1 MTGPKWK
8 RGFVEFLAIFLG
20 VSLSFLAEDWRESL
34 GEARQGNAVL
44 RGIERDL
51 SQEREAIQS
60 TLRRD
65 SLAVA
70 AGAWLYANWSR
81 EDAPRDSIDQMLGA
95 LVGFGPTLT
104 VRAAYESAKA
114 SGRLDFIRNG
124 ELRADV
130 VAFYEQN
137 QADFVGMAQISM
149 DYVAEMNRALRPY
162 IELERVGDA
171 WLVMNATLA
180 GSWSEVGGDRDTK
193 NAVGESTAM
202 RQLAVEHARAYLTAQ
217 GELLE
222 ALSRTL
228 DGR

>member
-1 MTGPKWK
+1 MTDLTWK

-20 VSLSFLAEDWRESL
+20 VSLSFLAEDWRQSL
-34 GEARQGNAVL
+34 GEARQGIAVL

-60 TLRRD
+60 TLQRD
-65 SLAVA
+65 SLAVV
-70 AGAWLYANWSR
+70 AGGWLHANWSR
-81 EDAPRDSIDQMLGA
+81 KDAPRDSIDQMLRV

-114 SGRLDFIRNG
+114 SGRLEFIRND

-130 VAFYEQN
+130 VAFYEQS
-137 QADFVGMAQISM
+137 QADFVDMARISM
-149 DYVAEMNRALRPY
+149 DYMVEMNRALRPY
-162 IELERVGDA
+162 LELENVAGG
-171 WLVMNATLA
+171 WSGMNSTLA
-180 GSWSEVGGDRDTK
+180 GSWSAIGGNRDTR

-202 RQLAVEHARAYLTAQ
+202 RQMVVEHAHEYLTAQ
-217 GELLE
+217 GALLQ
-222 ALSRTL
+222 AVSRTL

>member
-1 MTGPKWK
+1 MTDPKWK
-8 RGFVEFLAIFLG
+8 RGVVEFLAIFLG

-60 TLRRD
+60 TLQRD
-65 SLAVA
+65 SLAVV
-70 AGAWLYANWSR
+70 AGGWLYAKWSR
-81 EDAPRDSIDQMLGA
+81 ENAPQDSIDQMLGA

-114 SGRLDFIRNG
+114 SGRLDFIRSD

-130 VAFYEQN
+130 VAFYEQD
-137 QADFVGMAQISM
+137 QADFVDMARISM
-149 DYVAEMNRALRPY
+149 DYMVEMNRALRPY
-162 IELERVGDA
+162 VELENVAGG
-171 WLVMNATLA
+171 WSVMNATLA
-180 GSWSEVGGDRDTK
+180 GSWSVIGRDRDAR

-202 RQLAVEHARAYLTAQ
+202 RRMVVDHANEYLTAQ
-217 GELLE
+217 GALLE
-222 ALSRTL
+222 AVSRTL

>member
-1 MTGPKWK
+1 MADLKWK

-51 SQEREAIQS
+51 AQESEAIQRE
-60 TLRRD
+60 LLRD

-70 AGAWLYANWSR
+70 AGGWLHANWSR
-81 EDAPRDSIDQMLGA
+81 EDAPRDSIDQMLSA
-95 LVGFGPTLT
+95 LVNFGPTLT

-114 SGRLDFIRNG
+114 SGRLDFVRDD

-137 QADFVGMAQISM
+137 QVDFVGMAQISM
-149 DYVAEMNRALRPY
+149 DYIADMNRALRPY
-162 IELERVGDA
+162 VELENVAGGWR
-171 WLVMNATLA
+171 MMRSTLA
-180 GSWSEVGGDRDTK
+180 GNWRAIGQDLDAR
-193 NAVGESTAM
+193 NAVGQSTAM
-202 RQLAVEHARAYLTAQ
+202 RQLAVEHAREYLTAQ
-217 GELLE
+217 GALLG
-222 ALSRTL
+222 AVSRTL